1 MQPIAQHLLDT
12 LQKALP
18 LLQQISDADA
28 SVKPAPH
35 KWSYKEIIGH
45 LLDSASN
52 NQQKFV
58 RCIQQ
63 TGTNMPPYE
72 QDAWVAIQRYND
84 TAWNDLLNVWY
95 ALNNHIAH
103 VMKHIPVNTL
113 EHEIYIGDK
122 GPFTLAFIVRDYPE
136 HLKHHLKAILPDA
149 GFLQNSFRMVY

>member
-1 MQPIAQHLLDT
+1 MQTTSQHLLNT
-12 LQKALP
+12 IEKALP

-28 SVKPAPH
+28 SVKPAPN

-45 LLDSASN
+45 LVDSASN

-58 RCIQQ
+58 RCTQQ

-72 QDAWVAIQRYND
+72 QDTWVAIQRYND
-84 TAWNDLLNVWY
+84 TTWNDLLAVWHE
-95 ALNNHIAH
+95 LNKHIAH
-103 VMKHIPVNTL
+103 IMKHIPVNAL

-122 GPFTLAFIVRDYPE
+122 GPFTLEFIVRDYPE